1 MQQIGDIGTS
11 TRVPVGEDDAWL
23 NDAAVTPHNRTIPY
37 EDVPTLPLTRTGET
51 MPAQRSNPQ
60 RRIEDRAACP
70 FTMGHRLW
78 PIVQRLSAQLWHE
91 IHYAVS
97 LATIGDTIPTSTLFP
112 SANALH
118 RRTLAL
124 LRSNLALARQVKTKE
139 EMQFLLHCVVDEVVG
154 AGPLEAFLCD
164 ATVTTIA
171 VFHTTQ
177 TTVERNGQVETWSN
191 LFADE
196 QHLHRIVVNLLT
208 HCEQRSRSAWPL
220 TRMLLPDQTHLTID
234 TLQAAH
240 QVRYLVLHHNNTCLP
255 LNTSALLL
263 LLKIH

>member
-1 MQQIGDIGTS
+1 MQQTGDTGTS
-11 TRVPVGEDDAWL
+11 TRVPVREDDAWL
-23 NDAAVTPHNRTIPY
+23 NDVAVTHHNRTIPY
-37 EDVPTLPLTRTGET
+37 EDVPTLPLTRAEA
-51 MPAQRSNPQ
+51 MPALRDNPQ
-60 RRIEDRAACP
+60 RRIEDRACP

-91 IHYAVS
+91 IHHAKPS
-97 LATIGDTIPTSTLFP
+97 ATIGDTISTPTLFP
-112 SANALH
+112 SANTLH
-118 RRTLAL
+118 RRILTL
-124 LRSNLALARQVKTKE
+124 LRSNLALARQVRTKE

-164 ATVTTIA
+164 TTVTTIA

-177 TTVERNGQVETWSN
+177 TTVERDGQVETWNN
-191 LFADE
+191 LFADD
-196 QHLHRIVVNLLT
+196 QHLHRIAVNLLA
-208 HCEQRSRSAWPL
+208 HCEQNSRAAWPL
-220 TRMLLPDQTHLTID
+220 TRMLLPDQTQLTID

-240 QVRYLVLHHNNTCLP
+240 QVRYLVLHHNNTYLP